1 MATLRTWLACLLM
14 LLVPLQTAAAAAK
27 FCCATRGHGIPGAH
41 VSATRG
47 HIASSAQESG
57 QAAFVQGL
65 PFSAA
70 SVQPGQHASAAE
82 CAICATLCHSVGIP
96 AADRITDDPTLSE
109 ERPGYGAA
117 KAVSPALAVPDK
129 PPRT

>member
-14 LLVPLQTAAAAAK
+14 LLVPLQTAAAATK

-41 VSATRG
+41 VSATSG
-47 HIASSAQESG
+47 PMASSAQEARH
-57 QAAFVQGL
+57 AAFGQEL
-65 PFSAA
+65 PFSVA
-70 SVQPGQHASAAE
+70 SVQSGQHASAAE

-96 AADRITDDPTLSE
+96 ATDRITDDPSLSK

-117 KAVSPALAVPDK
+117 KAVSPTLAVPDK